1 MCCGK
6 CFIFIKSF
14 IIQFSILIIFLF
26 QIYSQ
31 YSTLITHR
39 NRIDNEKD
47 GRNTLS
53 YYLLTKNLEYDF
65 NINKLQEY
73 FEDNPLMN
81 INFLKEKTLD
91 LFDKLNANK
100 ENKTDRRN
108 YMFYYLIT
116 YDIINLIIVYCFI
129 YGKIGAGIIKIIL
142 QGFRFY
148 FNAKRIQKFN
158 NQMNLYYIIKSK
170 IENMCIL
177 RKWNFFNPEGF
188 LIIEF
193 LCNFVIILDI
203 ILLIILIWKKC
214 NKNKSKN
221 KNYIILEKKDKDDL
235 SEEDEDKSDNI
246 SLDKSNENN
255 NIDKSNSNISSN
267 NISNGNNNKKKE
279 RQILNIF
286 EEEEEED
293 DEDMNISDEVEV
305 KKNQNNKYN

>member
-1 MCCGK
+1 MFSGK
-6 CFIFIKSF
+6 CFRFMKSF
-14 IIQFSILIIFLF
+14 IIQFSILIVFLF
-26 QIYSQ
+26 QLYSQ

-39 NRIDNEKD
+39 NRIDNDKD

-53 YYLLTKNLEYDF
+53 YYLLTKNIEYDF
-65 NINKLQEY
+65 NIHKLQEC

-81 INFLKEKTLD
+81 INFIRIKALSF
-91 LFDKLNANK
+91 FDKLNANK

-108 YMFYYLIT
+108 YMFYYLII

-129 YGKIGAGIIKIIL
+129 YGNIMAGIIKIIS

-158 NQMNLYYIIKSK
+158 NEMNLYYIIKYK
-170 IENMCIL
+170 IENMRVF
-177 RKWNFFNPEGF
+177 RKWNIFNPEGF

-193 LCNFVIILDI
+193 LCNFVLILDI

-214 NKNKSKN
+214 LNKSKNKN
-221 KNYIILEKKDKDDL
+221 KNYIILEKESKNDL
-235 SEEDEDKSDNI
+235 SEEDGEKSDNI
-246 SLDKSNENN
+246 SLDKSNEN

-279 RQILNIF
+279 PQILNIF

-293 DEDMNISDEVEV
+293 DEIGDISDEVEV
-305 KKNQNNKYN
+305 KKNKNNKYN

>member
-6 CFIFIKSF
+6 CFSIIKSF

-26 QIYSQ
+26 QLYSQ

-39 NRIDNEKD
+39 TRIDNEKD

-53 YYLLTKNLEYDF
+53 YYFLAKNLEYDF
-65 NINKLQEY
+65 NINKLQEC

-81 INFLKEKTLD
+81 INFVKEKTLD

-100 ENKTDRRN
+100 ETEIDQRN
-108 YMFYYLIT
+108 YMLYYLIV
-116 YDIINLIIVYCFI
+116 YDLLNLIIVYCFI
-129 YGKIGAGIIKIIL
+129 YGSIKAGIIKIIL

-148 FNAKRIQKFN
+148 FNAKRIQRFN
-158 NQMNLYYIIKSK
+158 NEMNLYYIIKYK
-170 IENMCIL
+170 IENICVL

-203 ILLIILIWKKC
+203 ILLIILLRKKYS
-214 NKNKSKN
+214 NKREN
-221 KNYIILEKKDKDDL
+221 KNYIILEEKSKDDL
-235 SEEDEDKSDNI
+235 SEDDGDKSDNN
-246 SLDKSNENN
+246 SLDKSNEN

-267 NISNGNNNKKKE
+267 NISNENNNKKKE
-279 RQILNIF
+279 PQILNIF
-286 EEEEEED
+286 EEEEED
-293 DEDMNISDEVEV
+293 DEEDNNISDEVEE
-305 KKNQNNKYN
+305 KKNKNNKYN